1 MNLLA
6 QQAPGGSTVSSAIDV
21 LGTLID
27 KVLDYAI
34 LLAAVGAVAMA
45 LVEAFK
51 KLVDVRAKFHARRW
65 TRFMKLNGYAAPQSP
80 DKDDAF
86 VQLLQLS
93 CGVNPQEAR
102 EAVLELTGGAG
113 PHPRPRLGMRGP
125 TDLDKRLDKA
135 RLEHNKRVWKPTLV
149 GQPKAAYSVFAQS
162 TDQMVGTL
170 GDAAD
175 VALASPTS
183 YESLFEF
190 LVQGAEQKD
199 IDAWKNPKASAPAEP
214 GESDK
219 AKKKRAVAAREAAG
233 ALSRLRLV
241 ARRKLAAFQL
251 FTAQAWASWN
261 QLWANALGV
270 VIMAAVLFKLDRPL
284 IELVIGAVFGGV
296 LSPVAK
302 DVVSALSRAKTDLK
316 QAAA

>member
-1 MNLLA
+1 MIFLA
-6 QQAPGGSTVSSAIDV
+6 PQAGSPTVSNAIDR
-21 LGTLID
+21 LGALID
-27 KVLDYAI
+27 EVLDYAI

-51 KLVDVRAKFHARRW
+51 KIVDARAKFHARRW
-65 TRFMKLNGYAAPQSP
+65 TRFMKLNGYAATQLP
-80 DKDDAF
+80 DKEDAF

-93 CGVNPQEAR
+93 CGVNQQEAS
-102 EAVLELTGGAG
+102 EAVYELTGSAG
-113 PHPRPRLGMRGP
+113 PQPQPRLGMRGP
-125 TDLDKRLDKA
+125 SDLNTRLAKA
-135 RLEHNKRVWKPTLV
+135 MREHDQRQWTPTLL

-162 TDQMVGTL
+162 TDQMVATL

-183 YESLFEF
+183 YESLFNF
-190 LVQGAEQKD
+190 LVRGAEPED
-199 IDAWKNPKASAPAEP
+199 IEAWRNPKATAPAEP

-251 FTAQAWASWN
+251 FTTQSWASWN
-261 QLWANALGV
+261 QLWANALGI
-270 VIMAAVLFKLDRPL
+270 VIMAVVLFQLDRSYL
-284 IELVIGAVFGGV
+284 EIAIGGVFGGV

-302 DVVSALSRAKTDLK
+302 DVVSALSRAKADLK
-316 QAAA
+316 QADE

>member
-1 MNLLA
+1 MTLLS
-6 QQAPGGSTVSSAIDV
+6 QQAAGGSTVSSAIDV
-21 LGTLID
+21 LATLID

-65 TRFMKLNGYAAPQSP
+65 TRFMKLNGYAARQPP
-80 DKDDAF
+80 DKEDAF

-93 CGVNPQEAR
+93 CGVDQQEAC
-102 EAVLELTGGAG
+102 EAVLELTGRAG
-113 PHPRPRLGMRGP
+113 PQPRLGMRGP
-125 TDLDKRLDKA
+125 SDLDKRLENAKLGHDK
-135 RLEHNKRVWKPTLV
+135 RLWIPTLL
-149 GQPKAAYSVFAQS
+149 GQPKAAYSLFAQS
-162 TDQMVGTL
+162 TDQLVGTL

-183 YESLFEF
+183 YGSLFDF
-190 LVQGAEQKD
+190 LVRGAEQDD
-199 IDAWKNPKASAPAEP
+199 IDTWKNPKASAPAAP

-219 AKKKRAVAAREAAG
+219 AKKKRAVAARKAAG

-251 FTAQAWASWN
+251 FTAQSWASWN
-261 QLWANALGV
+261 QVWANALGV
-270 VIMAAVLFKLDRPL
+270 VITGVVLFKLERSVV
-284 IELVIGAVFGGV
+284 EMAIGALFGGV

-302 DVVSALSRAKTDLK
+302 DLVSALSRAKADLK
-316 QAAA
+316 QAGD